1 MPNRFPALVGLYAP
15 APQSGKS
22 TVASMLET
30 EGYTTLPFAATI
42 KTLVSILLTELGIP
56 YAQARDLVHRDK
68 DALIPSLRTTPR
80 HLLRTL
86 GTEWGRDCVHPE
98 LWLKCWQVSYL
109 NYRSSGLRV
118 VVDDVRFVNEADLI
132 RSLGGE
138 LWRIDRPLPP
148 ERVGTAHRSEG
159 GLTTYPHFRH
169 CIANDSTL
177 DTLRRSVL
185 AALEAP
191 AVAV

>member
-1 MPNRFPALVGLYAP
+1 MPNRFPPLVGLYAP

-22 TVASMLET
+22 TVASILES
-30 EGYTTLPFAATI
+30 EGYITLPFASTI
-42 KTLVSILLTELGIP
+42 KTLVCILLSELGIP
-56 YAQARDLVHRDK
+56 YAQARDLTYHNK
-68 DALIPSLRTTPR
+68 DELIPSLRATPR

-98 LWLKCWQVSYL
+98 LWLKCWQSSYL
-109 NYRSSGLRV
+109 NYRGSGLRV
-118 VVDDVRFVNEADLI
+118 VVDDVRFANEAALI
-132 RSLGGE
+132 RELGGE

-148 ERVGTAHRSEG
+148 ERVDTAHRSEG

-169 CIANDSTL
+169 CIVNDSTL
-177 DTLRRSVL
+177 DALRHSVL